1 LIYLKF
7 EANYDKICWGDRV
20 KIIKRLQKDIIR
32 GLNVLSGKA
41 ALVFHGP
48 KKPSSPLA
56 DRLLADALRLAEI
69 PSPTSKEE
77 QRAAFVLERLRSL
90 GLVPQ
95 VDDEGNVLVRIHAAS
110 VVDEPP
116 LLLFTDLGTKR
127 WHPLES
133 LARLDPGHAYGAGLG
148 DVLGAA
154 ALLSVAEGVTT
165 GLCKSSRDLLL
176 LFAARTF
183 DDPETDVF
191 RSFTGP
197 MHRPFA
203 AIGVR
208 AFMLGSVVI
217 HTQGIYRIDI
227 SFSLDREEQAGGE
240 DRKKAP
246 KRPASPDASG
256 LVVSALLS
264 TARKL
269 SGIHWDANDTTKA
282 YIHRVEAAARFGKT
296 PSEGILELE
305 LESSDP
311 TLLDMAMNAVKA
323 TAEGTG
329 DRRDLKVTVNV
340 SSFIP
345 VGDPEVSAELARIVQ
360 GIMKEQRI
368 KMAVEGGADPSAFLS
383 NQGIPALSLGLVQG
397 QEGLVKD
404 TIEIASIEKGR
415 ILLERII
422 DRITR
427 EPMTGKA
434 AADTAQDPKG
444 SP

>member
-1 LIYLKF
+1 M
-7 EANYDKICWGDRV
+7 
-20 KIIKRLQKDIIR
+20 IR
-32 GLNVLSGKA
+32 GLNALSGKA

-48 KKPSSPLA
+48 KRPASPLA

-69 PSPTSKEE
+69 PSPTGKEE
-77 QRAAFVLERLRSL
+77 QRAAFVLERLHAL

-95 VDDEGNVLVRIHAAS
+95 VDEEGDVLVRIHAAD

-133 LARLDPGHAYGAGLG
+133 LVRLDPGQASGAGLG

-154 ALLSVAEGVTT
+154 ALLSVAESLSTGV
-165 GLCKSSRDLLL
+165 CKSSRDILL

-197 MHRPFA
+197 LHRPFA

-208 AFMLGSVVI
+208 AFVLGSVVI

-227 SFSLDREEQAGGE
+227 AFSLDRKEESGE
-240 DRKKAP
+240 SDRKKGAEGP
-246 KRPASPDASG
+246 DSPEDSR

-269 SGIHWDANDTTKA
+269 SGIHWDANNTTQA
-282 YIHRVEAAARFGKT
+282 YIRRVEAAARFGRT
-296 PSEGILELE
+296 PSEGVLELE

-329 DRRDLKVTVNV
+329 GRRGLKVTVNV

-345 VGDPEVSAELARIVQ
+345 VGDPAVSADLARFVR

-368 KMAVEGGADPSAFLS
+368 KMVVESGCDPSAFLS
-383 NQGIPALSLGLVQG
+383 NQGIPALSLGIVQG
-397 QEGLVKD
+397 QEGLAKD

-415 ILLERII
+415 FLLEKII
-422 DRITR
+422 ERITR

-434 AADTAQDPKG
+434 AADTAADTPKG
-444 SP
+444 TP

>member
-1 LIYLKF
+1 VNF
-7 EANYDKICWGDRV
+7 
-20 KIIKRLQKDIIR
+20 IKQLQKDLIR
-32 GLNVLSGKA
+32 GVNALSGKA

-48 KKPSSPLA
+48 KKPASPLA

-77 QRAAFVLERLRSL
+77 QRAAFVLERLHTL

-95 VDDEGNVLVRIHAAS
+95 VDEEGNVLARIHAPV

-116 LLLFTDLGTKR
+116 LLLFTDLGTTR

-133 LARLDPGHAYGAGLG
+133 LARLDPGQACGAGLG
-148 DVLGAA
+148 DVLGTA
-154 ALLSVAEGVTT
+154 ALLSAAESLCT
-165 GLCKSSRDLLL
+165 GLCTSGRDILL

-183 DDPETDVF
+183 DDPETNVF

-227 SFSLDREEQAGGE
+227 AFSLDRKEEAGE
-240 DRKKAP
+240 ADRKKAP
-246 KRPASPDASG
+246 DPPDSPEDSR
-256 LVVSALLS
+256 LVVNALLS

-269 SGIHWDANDTTKA
+269 SGIHWDANNTTQA
-282 YIHRVEAAARFGKT
+282 YIRRVEAAARFGRT
-296 PSEGILELE
+296 PSEGVLELE

-323 TAEGTG
+323 TAESAGG
-329 DRRDLKVTVNV
+329 GGLKVTVNV

-345 VGDPEVSAELARIVQ
+345 VGDPAVSADLARLVQ

-368 KMAVEGGADPSAFLS
+368 KTAVESGCDPSAFLS
-383 NQGIPALSLGLVQG
+383 NQGIPALSLGIVQG
-397 QEGLVKD
+397 QEGRVKD

-415 ILLERII
+415 FLLEKII
-422 DRITR
+422 ERITR
-427 EPMTGKA
+427 EPMTAKA
-434 AADTAQDPKG
+434 AADTPQETP
-444 SP
+444 